1 MFKKN
6 YSIKT
11 KADVSL
17 NLLCD
22 PAVIADE
29 KGRLL
34 TANDAFEEVT
44 GLVRKELIGKPFL
57 ELEFVPAE
65 GKKLLL
71 ENRKKNARLVCSR
84 KEGYC

>member
-1 MFKKN
+1 
-6 YSIKT
+6 
-11 KADVSL
+11 
-17 NLLCD
+17 
-22 PAVIADE
+22 
-29 KGRLL
+29 L

-44 GLVRKELIGKPFL
+44 GLGRKELIGKSFL

-71 ENRKKNARLVCSR
+71 ENRKKNAWLVCLR